1 MKKNHSNIPALQ
13 HSNTPLPRL
22 TSPSIIRELLDGLG
36 HRPNKGLGQNYLID
50 SNILGIIVSAADIS
64 QNDSC
69 LEIGP
74 GLGALTQAL
83 LATGAKVT
91 AIEKDSTMALHLR
104 KTFCDKNPPRPSGTP
119 PVEGMDEECR
129 MSNVECPTSNV
140 QHRTS
145 NIEHPMQGLPS
156 KEGCPKGGVGSADE
170 LQNLELLE
178 DDVLDVNL
186 NDLFAGGV
194 NKIIA
199 NLPYSVGS
207 RFIVNA
213 LEAQPLPERMVF
225 LVQKEVADRLTAQP
239 GGKAFGPLAIW
250 SQLNYEV
257 KTIKKVSPN
266 CFLPAPKVWSAVV
279 KFEKRSAPLAEV
291 TDYEQFKRLV
301 KTTFTQ
307 RRKQIGSNL
316 RKNLPEFFQ
325 RLEKCG
331 IDPTTRPEQISI
343 EQWVALAACGGSER

>member
-1 MKKNHSNIPALQ
+1 MQK
-13 HSNTPLPRL
+13 TPTLGKL
-22 TSPSIIRELLDGLG
+22 TSPSVIRGLLDGLG

-50 SNILGIIVSAADIS
+50 SNILGIIVAAADIS
-64 QNDSC
+64 ESDQL

-91 AIEKDSTMALHLR
+91 AIEKDSTMVSHL
-104 KTFCDKNPPRPSGTP
+104 KKVFQT
-119 PVEGMDEECR
+119 
-129 MSNVECPTSNV
+129 
-140 QHRTS
+140 
-145 NIEHPMQGLPS
+145 
-156 KEGCPKGGVGSADE
+156 
-170 LQNLELLE
+170 LELLE

-186 NDLFAGGV
+186 NELFASGV

-207 RFIVNA
+207 RFIVDA
-213 LEAQPLPERMVF
+213 LEAHPLPERMVF

-239 GGKAFGPLAIW
+239 GGKTFGPLAIW

-257 KTIKKVSPN
+257 KAIKKVSPN
-266 CFLPAPKVWSAVV
+266 CFLPAPKVWSSVV
-279 KFEKRSAPLAEV
+279 QFKKRSAPLAEV
-291 TDYEQFKRLV
+291 NDYEQFKRLV

-325 RLEKCG
+325 GLETCG
-331 IDPTTRPEQISI
+331 IDPTTRPEQIPI
-343 EQWVALAACGGSER
+343 EQWVALAQSAENNPASLRSTTF

>member
-1 MKKNHSNIPALQ
+1 MEKVPISGK
-13 HSNTPLPRL
+13 L
-22 TSPSIIRELLDGLG
+22 TSPSVIRDLLNSLG

-50 SNILGIIVSAADIS
+50 SNILGIIVGAADVS
-64 QNDSC
+64 LRDLC

-91 AIEKDSTMALHLR
+91 AIEKDKTMVAHLR
-104 KTFCDKNPPRPSGTP
+104 KTFQS
-119 PVEGMDEECR
+119 
-129 MSNVECPTSNV
+129 
-140 QHRTS
+140 
-145 NIEHPMQGLPS
+145 
-156 KEGCPKGGVGSADE
+156 
-170 LQNLELLE
+170 LELLE
-178 DDVLDVNL
+178 NDVLDVNL
-186 NDLFAGGV
+186 NELFTGGV

-213 LEAQPLPERMVF
+213 LEAEPLPERMVF

-239 GGKAFGPLAIW
+239 GGKTFGPLAIW

-279 KFEKRSAPLAEV
+279 KFQKHSAPLAVV
-291 TDYEQFKRLV
+291 TDYERFKNLV
-301 KTTFTQ
+301 KVSFSQ

-316 RKNLPEFFQ
+316 RKNAPEFFQ
-325 RLEKCG
+325 GLEKCG
-331 IDPTTRPEQISI
+331 IDPSTRPEQIAI
-343 EQWVALAACGGSER
+343 KQWVALAN

>member
-1 MKKNHSNIPALQ
+1 MEKEN
-13 HSNTPLPRL
+13 SNTPLPRL
-22 TSPSIIRELLDGLG
+22 TSPSVIRELLNGLG

-50 SNILGIIVSAADIS
+50 SNILGIIIAAAEIS
-64 QNDSC
+64 ESDRL

-91 AIEKDSTMALHLR
+91 AIEKDKTMVSHLR
-104 KTFCDKNPPRPSGTP
+104 NHFD
-119 PVEGMDEECR
+119 
-129 MSNVECPTSNV
+129 
-140 QHRTS
+140 
-145 NIEHPMQGLPS
+145 GL
-156 KEGCPKGGVGSADE
+156 K
-170 LQNLELLE
+170 LLE
-178 DDVLDVNL
+178 DDVLDVDL
-186 NDLFAGGV
+186 NKMFNPPGEVTQPTTEKSDLSVGRVTSPGASQW
-194 NKIIA
+194 KIVA

-213 LEAQPLPERMVF
+213 LEANPLPERMVF

-279 KFEKRSAPLAEV
+279 QFKKRAAPLAEV
-291 TDYEQFKRLV
+291 TNYEQFKALV
-301 KTTFTQ
+301 KISFSQ

-316 RKNLPEFFQ
+316 RKNLPEFFHG
-325 RLEKCG
+325 LEKCG
-331 IDPTTRPEQISI
+331 IDPTTRPEQIAI
-343 EQWVALAACGGSER
+343 EQWVALAQWDKE

>member
-1 MKKNHSNIPALQ
+1 MEKVPTLGK
-13 HSNTPLPRL
+13 L
-22 TSPSIIRELLDGLG
+22 TSPSVIRGLLNGLG

-50 SNILGIIVSAADIS
+50 SNILGIIVAAAEIS
-64 QNDSC
+64 ESDQL

-83 LATGAKVT
+83 LATGANVT
-91 AIEKDSTMALHLR
+91 AIEKDKTMVRHLNH
-104 KTFCDKNPPRPSGTP
+104 TF
-119 PVEGMDEECR
+119 EG
-129 MSNVECPTSNV
+129 VV
-140 QHRTS
+140 
-145 NIEHPMQGLPS
+145 
-156 KEGCPKGGVGSADE
+156 
-170 LQNLELLE
+170 LQEA
-178 DDVLDVNL
+178 DVLDVDL
-186 NDLFAGGV
+186 NNLFAGGV

-213 LEAQPLPERMVF
+213 LEATPLPERMVF

-257 KTIKKVSPN
+257 KAIKKVSPN

-279 KFEKRSAPLAEV
+279 QFQKRSAPLAEV

-307 RRKQIGSNL
+307 RRKQMGSNL

-325 RLEKCG
+325 GLEKCG
-331 IDPTTRPEQISI
+331 IDPTTRPEQIAI
-343 EQWVALAACGGSER
+343 TQWVALAETPDNT

>member
-1 MKKNHSNIPALQ
+1 MGKAPTIGKLTNPSVIKALL
-13 HSNTPLPRL
+13 N
-22 TSPSIIRELLDGLG
+22 ELE

-50 SNILGIIVSAADIS
+50 ANILGIIVDAADVS
-64 QNDSC
+64 YNDIC

-74 GLGALTQAL
+74 GPGALTQAL

-91 AIEKDSTMALHLR
+91 AIEKDKTMVSHLR
-104 KTFCDKNPPRPSGTP
+104 KTFQT
-119 PVEGMDEECR
+119 
-129 MSNVECPTSNV
+129 
-140 QHRTS
+140 
-145 NIEHPMQGLPS
+145 
-156 KEGCPKGGVGSADE
+156 
-170 LQNLELLE
+170 LELFE
-178 DDVLDVNL
+178 DDVLDVDL
-186 NDLFAGGV
+186 NKFFADGI

-213 LEAQPLPERMVF
+213 LEAKPLPERMVF

-279 KFEKRSAPLAEV
+279 RFQKHPAPLAEV
-291 TDYEQFKRLV
+291 KDYERFKNLV
-301 KTTFTQ
+301 KISFSQ

-316 RKNLPEFFQ
+316 RKNAPEFFQ
-325 RLEKCG
+325 SLESCG
-331 IDPTTRPEQISI
+331 IEPTTRPEQIAI
-343 EQWVALAACGGSER
+343 EQWAALSQM

>member
-1 MKKNHSNIPALQ
+1 MMEKVPTLGK
-13 HSNTPLPRL
+13 L
-22 TSPSIIRELLDGLG
+22 TSPSVIRGLLNGLG

-50 SNILGIIVSAADIS
+50 SNILGIIVSAAEIS
-64 QNDSC
+64 ESDQL

-91 AIEKDSTMALHLR
+91 AIEKDKTMVRHLNH
-104 KTFCDKNPPRPSGTP
+104 TF
-119 PVEGMDEECR
+119 EG
-129 MSNVECPTSNV
+129 VV
-140 QHRTS
+140 
-145 NIEHPMQGLPS
+145 
-156 KEGCPKGGVGSADE
+156 
-170 LQNLELLE
+170 LQEA
-178 DDVLDVNL
+178 DVLDVDLDN
-186 NDLFAGGV
+186 LFAGGV

-207 RFIVNA
+207 RFIVDA

-257 KTIKKVSPN
+257 TAVKKVSPN
-266 CFLPAPKVWSAVV
+266 CFLPAPKVWSSVV
-279 KFEKRSAPLAEV
+279 QFKKRSAPLAEV
-291 TDYEQFKRLV
+291 NDYEQFKRLV

-316 RKNLPEFFQ
+316 RRNLPEFF
-325 RLEKCG
+325 RGLEKCG
-331 IDPTTRPEQISI
+331 IDPTTRPEQIAI
-343 EQWVALAACGGSER
+343 TQWVALAACAGNVR